1 MRARERAM
9 ASRLLTAQEQA
20 RRAETFLHT
29 TCAELAQMCRHT
41 RERDWDVVTHYIEQR
56 TLLAEQVGHA
66 DQRGGPGAGRCA
78 GGMGT
83 QATHAHLHGIE
94 CVERLGLNP
103 LMRALV
109 WLLEWLPAKTAE
121 WLNMVPGR

>member
-1 MRARERAM
+1 MAGGHTFAVRAGLGRHLHQFYSPVAALA
-9 ASRLLTAQEQA
+9 ASGPAA
-20 RRAETFLHT
+20 R
-29 TCAELAQMCRHT
+29 
-41 RERDWDVVTHYIEQR
+41 
-56 TLLAEQVGHA
+56 
-66 DQRGGPGAGRCA
+66 RGGPGAGRCA
-78 GGMGT
+78 AGMGT

-109 WLLEWLPAKTAE
+109 WLLVWLPTKMAK

>member
-1 MRARERAM
+1 MGATLDRSAAIGQQAITISGPAAR
-9 ASRLLTAQEQA
+9 
-20 RRAETFLHT
+20 
-29 TCAELAQMCRHT
+29 
-41 RERDWDVVTHYIEQR
+41 
-56 TLLAEQVGHA
+56 
-66 DQRGGPGAGRCA
+66 RGGPGAGRCA

-121 WLNMVPGR
+121 WLNLLTGR

>member
-1 MRARERAM
+1 MGATLARSA
-9 ASRLLTAQEQA
+9 AIGQQA
-20 RRAETFLHT
+20 IAISGPAAR
-29 TCAELAQMCRHT
+29 
-41 RERDWDVVTHYIEQR
+41 
-56 TLLAEQVGHA
+56 
-66 DQRGGPGAGRCA
+66 RGGPGAGRCA

-121 WLNMVPGR
+121 WLNMVPGRQICIC

>member
-1 MRARERAM
+1 MGATLARSA
-9 ASRLLTAQEQA
+9 AIGQQA
-20 RRAETFLHT
+20 IAISGPAAR
-29 TCAELAQMCRHT
+29 
-41 RERDWDVVTHYIEQR
+41 
-56 TLLAEQVGHA
+56 
-66 DQRGGPGAGRCA
+66 RGGPGAGRCA

-121 WLNMVPGR
+121 WLTTRSESGWLRDQPLKNADLSPTVKTEFCEFSCMRAFCL